1 MVQEAYTATREVDPM
16 RLMSILSSALLL
28 SCLSI
33 QAHAVDPGD
42 IAVPSMSIPNMDM
55 PTPRISSPNMDMPKT
70 KPVPL
75 VKPTSQNQT
84 LNQTASTSANQTP
97 STLEQQEDTTMDV
110 SGKWSIKFD
119 DRADRSLD
127 LTLWVSGGAI
137 IMGYGTLTGDGAK
150 KSVTASGSVTG
161 NELHLTTKSATPE
174 YANQKND
181 QYDLDLFMVNNT
193 ISGTYIL
200 RSGGEFA
207 GEGNATAV
215 KH

>member
-1 MVQEAYTATREVDPM
+1 
-16 RLMSILSSALLL
+16 
-28 SCLSI
+28 
-33 QAHAVDPGD
+33 
-42 IAVPSMSIPNMDM
+42 MSIPNMDM

-75 VKPTSQNQT
+75 AKPASSNQT
-84 LNQTASTSANQTP
+84 LNQTANISANQTR
-97 STLEQQEDTTMDV
+97 STLEQKEDTTMNV
-110 SGKWSIKFD
+110 SGKWSMKFD
-119 DRADRSLD
+119 DLADRSLD
-127 LTLWVSGGAI
+127 LNLWVSGGTI
-137 IMGYGTLTGDGAK
+137 IMGYGTLTGEGEK

-174 YANQKND
+174 NANQKND
-181 QYDLDLFMVNNT
+181 QYDLDLFWVNNT

-207 GEGNATAV
+207 GEGNVTAV

>member
-1 MVQEAYTATREVDPM
+1 M

-33 QAHAVDPGD
+33 QAHAIDPGD
-42 IAVPSMSIPNMDM
+42 IAVPSMSVPNMDM

-75 VKPTSQNQT
+75 VKPANSNQT
-84 LNQTASTSANQTP
+84 LNQTANISSNQTR
-97 STLEQQEDTTMDV
+97 STLEQKEANTMDV
-110 SGKWSIKFD
+110 SGKWSIKFA

-127 LTLWVSGGAI
+127 LTLWVSGGTI
-137 IMGYGTLTGDGAK
+137 IMGYGTLTGEGAK
-150 KSVTASGSVTG
+150 NSVTASGSVKG
-161 NELHLTTKSATPE
+161 NALHLTTKSATPE

-181 QYDLDLFMVNNT
+181 QYDLDLFMVNDT

-200 RSGGEFA
+200 RSGGEFVS
-207 GEGNATAV
+207 EGNVTAV

>member
-1 MVQEAYTATREVDPM
+1 M
-16 RLMSILSSALLL
+16 RLMSILSSAILL

-33 QAHAVDPGD
+33 QAHAIEPGD

-75 VKPTSQNQT
+75 AKPASSNQT
-84 LNQTASTSANQTP
+84 LNQTANISANQTR
-97 STLEQQEDTTMDV
+97 STLEQKEDTTMNV
-110 SGKWSIKFD
+110 SGKWSMKFD
-119 DRADRSLD
+119 DLADRSLD
-127 LTLWVSGGAI
+127 LTLWVSGGTI
-137 IMGYGTLTGDGAK
+137 IMGYGTLTGEGEK

-174 YANQKND
+174 NANQKND
-181 QYDLDLFMVNNT
+181 QYDLDLFWVNNT

-207 GEGNATAV
+207 GEGNVTAV